1 CLLNIVFSFP
11 ELKNWNYKLA
21 GVVCSFI
28 AWFLGIVLANSRFW
42 RVWEFESNT
51 VHFVYIGFWEAYYNL
66 KVNISGSVFE
76 WTVHTTISMS
86 WTVPP
91 DLHYGKDLLLLANF
105 MKLVVLIFSKE
116 AYFISWVNGPYPN
129 FRRFCYN
136 MSIFF
141 LVLSSAC
148 TMGAV
153 IWNYA
158 VDFYGQTTLD
168 FPGTFPVTKEALIK
182 KHLSHV
188 FPLGMLTAT
197 FSLISA
203 VMFMSEIYAM
213 KQGNRVK
220 PVVLAKYVSQKD

>member
-1 CLLNIVFSFP
+1 
-11 ELKNWNYKLA
+11 LKNWNYKLA

-86 WTVPP
+86 WTIPP
-91 DLHYGKDLLLLANF
+91 ELHYGKDLILLANF
-105 MKLVVLIFSKE
+105 MKLVVLIFSTE
-116 AYFISWVNGPYPN
+116 AYFLSWVNALYPN
-129 FRRFCYN
+129 FRRSCYN

-203 VMFMSEIYAM
+203 VIFLCETYLM
-213 KQGNRVK
+213 KQGTEGSPRLWLNMGNIRTGLRVT
-220 PVVLAKYVSQKD
+220 YHF

>member
-1 CLLNIVFSFP
+1 
-11 ELKNWNYKLA
+11 
-21 GVVCSFI
+21 
-28 AWFLGIVLANSRFW
+28 
-42 RVWEFESNT
+42 
-51 VHFVYIGFWEAYYNL
+51 
-66 KVNISGSVFE
+66 
-76 WTVHTTISMS
+76 
-86 WTVPP
+86 
-91 DLHYGKDLLLLANF
+91 
-105 MKLVVLIFSKE
+105 
-116 AYFISWVNGPYPN
+116 
-129 FRRFCYN
+129 
-136 MSIFF
+136 
-141 LVLSSAC
+141 
-148 TMGAV
+148 V